1 MLPVGYLPCTQDP
14 PNGNNIGGLIKEIFG
29 EAAAAEASGWDG
41 CFVTEHHQ
49 QADGYLPSPLLMA
62 AMIGTRTQRLK
73 VGTCVLLAPLHHPVH
88 LAEDCAII
96 DQATRGR
103 LILSLGVGYQPQ
115 DFEPF
120 GVPITERG
128 TRTDEVIAILRHAWA
143 GEPFNYSGKHYQLNR
158 ALITPRPL
166 RPAGPPIW
174 MAGWTPAGVRRA
186 ARTAD
191 GWIADPVQSLG
202 VILKFAQGYR
212 EAAARSGH
220 KPFICLMR
228 DAVIAPSREQA
239 EALSGPTMATH
250 RFYFEH
256 QAYVP
261 DEHLRDVKR
270 AEDLT
275 FAKAAKDRLIVG
287 SPEECLEQLKLWRET
302 INPDYLIL
310 RFRQPGGPSHQE
322 TVEAIRLFGENVIPR
337 L

>member
-1 MLPVGYLPCTQDP
+1 
-14 PNGNNIGGLIKEIFG
+14 
-29 EAAAAEASGWDG
+29 
-41 CFVTEHHQ
+41 
-49 QADGYLPSPLLMA
+49 MA
-62 AMIGTRTQRLK
+62 AMIGARTQRIK
-73 VGTCVLLAPLHHPVH
+73 VGTCVLLAPLHHPIHV
-88 LAEDCAII
+88 AEDSAII

-120 GVPITERG
+120 GVPIAERG
-128 TRTDEVIAILRHAWA
+128 TRTDEAIAILRQAWT
-143 GEPFNYSGKHYQLNR
+143 GERFSYSGKHYQLDQ

-166 RPAGPPIW
+166 RPGGPPIW
-174 MAGWTPAGVRRA
+174 VAGWTPPGVRRA
-186 ARTAD
+186 GRSAD

-202 VILKFAQGYR
+202 IIQKFAQGYR
-212 EAAARSGH
+212 EAAARSGRRA
-220 KPFICLMR
+220 FICLMR
-228 DAVIAPSREQA
+228 DAVVAPSRAAA

-250 RFYFEH
+250 RFYFAH

-275 FAKAAKDRLIVG
+275 FAKAAKDRLIAG
-287 SPEECLEQLKLWRET
+287 SPGECLEQLQRWRET

-322 TVEAIRLFGENVIPR
+322 TVEAIRLFGEKVIQR